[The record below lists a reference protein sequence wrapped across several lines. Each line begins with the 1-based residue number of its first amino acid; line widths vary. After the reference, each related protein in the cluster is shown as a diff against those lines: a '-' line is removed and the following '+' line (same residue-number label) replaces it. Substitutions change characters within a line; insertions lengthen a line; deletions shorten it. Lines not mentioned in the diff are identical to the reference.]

1 MLRVTTSIQIKVE
14 GRPDLTDSTAF
25 CTVVLDSVP
34 VSELPYI
41 LNNYE
46 TYLKDI
52 EKHCSEKFVRLRE
65 ENNHGNTDSN

>member
-1 MLRVTTSIQIKVE
+1 MLRVTTLVQIKVE

-25 CTVVLDSVP
+25 CTVVHDSVP

-46 TYLKDI
+46 TYLKHI
-52 EKHCSEKFVRLRE
+52 EKHCSEKFMEICKAQRGE
-65 ENNHGNTDSN
+65 